1 MAKLY
6 QQKWWKRVFMKP
18 VKRPKVDIEKDL
30 SAIKDCLMHIT
41 DDVTFLQDQI
51 KALDELEKE
60 RKVAHSKILSV
71 NIETQQHVLEKLIG
85 RYQSFQD
92 DVDINGLRLKMIA
105 SEFLRNAAKAGK
117 DDIVKEKKHDPQW
130 NFQW

>member
-1 MAKLY
+1 
-6 QQKWWKRVFMKP
+6 
-18 VKRPKVDIEKDL
+18 KVDIEKDL